1 MMTNHSPCSSRGW
14 EEEREG
20 GVGGG
25 RRRNVGVDAAN
36 GLLVWNEE
44 EDSDEDKGDGM
55 NVC

>member
-1 MMTNHSPCSSRGW
+1 MTNHSPCSSRGW